1 MTELHSAAHGPLEEL
16 VSALEELI
24 QDLNNDLQELEFD
37 FQHRTNQHNAL
48 VVKLTQ
54 EIQDADIDIN
64 RAEDLIDN
72 LLAPRKESLI
82 SRIEQI

>member
-24 QDLNNDLQELEFD
+24 QDLNNDLQELELD

-48 VVKLTQ
+48 VVKLT
-54 EIQDADIDIN
+54 
-64 RAEDLIDN
+64 
-72 LLAPRKESLI
+72 
-82 SRIEQI
+82 